1 MNIKALVAIAK
12 LASYNEE
19 NKKKFKRA
27 AKKWL
32 ADIAKRME
40 FPEGS
45 FDIRFNEGGPA
56 VSGEGTLH
64 SEQVYVQVSDSG
76 CYVRSVKS
84 RKDFVGGPNNWVEGF
99 GHSMSN
105 QEIVDVLIRLEHS

>member
-1 MNIKALVAIAK
+1 MTIKTLVALAK
-12 LASYNEE
+12 IASYNED

-32 ADIAKRME
+32 ADIAERME
-40 FPEGS
+40 FPAES
-45 FDIRFNEGGPA
+45 FDIRYNEGGIA

-64 SEQVYVQVSDSG
+64 HDKVYVQVSDGG
-76 CYVRSVKS
+76 CYVRTVKS
-84 RKDFVGGPNNWVEGF
+84 RKDFVGGPNVWVEGY

-105 QEIVDVLIRLEHS
+105 QEIVDQLLRMGA